1 MRLLLLLMTAFSCK
15 IRGFFLLSAT
25 MTRIGIIGGGQ
36 LAAMLVKAV
45 RQTDA
50 SADTETQIFVLDSD
64 PNCPAALVGGVHV
77 PGSPSSGEGYDQLAA
92 LADVLTIDLEN
103 VSVEKLS
110 RLQSDGHA
118 VVPDPGLLARV
129 TDKLQ
134 QKRWYAE
141 LGLPTADFQ
150 AHPANEDISSD
161 AFGFPVVQK
170 AARGGYD
177 GRGVFVLHSAQDN
190 VDRLQVDGFLERYI
204 ERSMEISVMVAA
216 DGQGA
221 AAAYEPVEMVFHEA
235 GNVLDYLVAPARL
248 EAERLAEA
256 RRLAVSAIEKMQGKG
271 IFGVEMFLTPKGEL
285 LINEISPRTHN
296 SGHYTTEACQTSQ
309 FAQQFNILSGKPLG
323 STDQIQPAVMFN
335 LLGAEGF
342 DGDTVVEGADLAKN
356 DPSVW
361 VHLYGKTRCFPG
373 RKMGHVT
380 VVAATVDE
388 ALEKVDTIR
397 PQLNVRGAQPID

>member
-1 MRLLLLLMTAFSCK
+1 M
-15 IRGFFLLSAT
+15 I
-25 MTRIGIIGGGQ
+25 RIGIIGGGQ
-36 LAAMLVKAV
+36 LAAMLVKAI
-45 RQTDA
+45 RQA
-50 SADTETQIFVLDSD
+50 NANADRETQIFVLDSD
-64 PNCPAALVGGVHV
+64 PNCPAVLVGGVHV

-103 VSVEKLS
+103 VSVEHLI
-110 RLQSDGHA
+110 RLQSNGHA

-141 LGLPTADFQ
+141 LGLPTADFR
-150 AHPANEDISSD
+150 AHPANEDISGD

-177 GRGVFVLHSAQDN
+177 GRGVVVLRSARDN
-190 VDRLQVDGFLERYI
+190 VDRLKVDGFLERYI
-204 ERSMEISVMVAA
+204 ERSMEISVMVAS
-216 DGQGA
+216 DGRGA
-221 AAAYEPVEMVFHEA
+221 TAAYEPVEMVFRESS
-235 GNVLDYLVAPARL
+235 NVLDYLVAPARL
-248 EAERLAEA
+248 EANPRAEA
-256 RRLAVSAIEKMQGKG
+256 GLLAVSTIEKMQGKG

-296 SGHYTTEACQTSQ
+296 SGHFTTEACQTSQ
-309 FAQQFNILSGKPLG
+309 FVQQLNILSGKPLG
-323 STDQIQPAVMFN
+323 STDQLQPAVMFN

-342 DGDTVVEGADLAKN
+342 DGDTVVEGADQAKN
-356 DPSVW
+356 DPGVW
-361 VHLYGKTRCFPG
+361 VHLYRKTRCFPG

-388 ALEKVDTIR
+388 ALKKVDTIR
-397 PQLNVRGAQPID
+397 PHLNVRGAQPID

>member
-1 MRLLLLLMTAFSCK
+1 MLLKGAFSCTLVS
-15 IRGFFLLSAT
+15 FFFPNAN
-25 MTRIGIIGGGQ
+25 MTTIGIIGGGQ

-45 RQTDA
+45 VQ
-50 SADTETQIFVLDSD
+50 SNVGADRETKIFVLDSD
-64 PNCPAALVGGVHV
+64 PNCPAALVGGIHV
-77 PGSPSSGEGYDQLAA
+77 PGCPSSGEGYNQLAA
-92 LADVLTIDLEN
+92 LADVLTIDLED
-103 VSVEKLS
+103 VSVEQLS
-110 RLQSDGHA
+110 RLQATGHD
-118 VVPDPGLLARV
+118 VVPDPDLLSRV

-134 QKRWYAE
+134 QKRWYAD

-150 AHPANEDISSD
+150 EHPADEDVSD
-161 AFGFPVVQK
+161 QAFGFPVVQK

-177 GRGVFVLHSAQDN
+177 GRGVFVLHSAEDN
-190 VDRLQVDGFLERYI
+190 ANRLRVEGFLERYI

-216 DGQGA
+216 DGRGA
-221 AAAYEPVEMVFHEA
+221 TAVYQPVEMVFHEA
-235 GNVLDYLVAPARL
+235 DNVLDYLVAPARL
-248 EAERLAEA
+248 DVSLLGEAQ
-256 RRLAVSAIEKMQGKG
+256 RLAVRAIEKMEGKG
-271 IFGVEMFLTPKGEL
+271 IFGVEMFLTSQGEL

-309 FAQQFNILSGKPLG
+309 FVQQLNILSGNQLG
-323 STDQIQPAVMFN
+323 STEQTRSAVMFN

-342 DGDTVVEGADLAKN
+342 DGETVIEGADQAQN

-388 ALEKVDTIR
+388 ALDKVETIR
-397 PQLNVRGAQPID
+397 PHLNVKGAHPID